1 MATKAFYSV
10 LPKDDSLSEVLIDC
24 EQAFNCR
31 NTSKNQNYSV
41 GSTYFLKGNE
51 APRCNL
57 ELLAKQ
63 IFDFHTKGTKFDAS
77 TSGAEWWT
85 QVIDHRDD
93 IGFHWDRDYGA
104 EEDQG
109 IHIYPNLGTVTYL
122 SDLGGPTLV
131 FDKVGTPDSSTPI
144 IGLVERF
151 TASKPLMGKHITF
164 TGSLLHAAP
173 SDLTED
179 DEESSNDGSDNSEES
194 EDESEVINRVT
205 FLVNIWVNHIPS
217 QSKRFPAKQLSKMQK
232 LNKDLQLDFNNVAP
246 PSASVSIP
254 LSVDNCTR
262 AKTWRFNNSDVNY
275 EVIVPL
281 PDVDTTKTTIAAHD
295 MIEYVYSKPT
305 DAEEAHGIEI
315 VYAEDQPS
323 DSEGSDEGSENGSGE
338 ESGSGSEEGSNEES
352 GSEEEEEV
360 VEKVFKKRKL

>member
-1 MATKAFYSV
+1 MTTKAFYSV
-10 LPKDDSLSEVLIDC
+10 LSNDDTLSEVLVDC

-41 GSTYFLKGNE
+41 GSTYFIKGNE

-57 ELLAKQ
+57 ECLAKQ
-63 IFDFHTKGTKFDAS
+63 IFDFHTKGSTFDPAK
-77 TSGAEWWT
+77 SGAEWWT

-104 EEDQG
+104 EEEQG
-109 IHIYPNLGTVTYL
+109 VHIYPNMGTVTYL

-144 IGLVERF
+144 VGLVERF
-151 TASKPLMGKHITF
+151 TASKPLMAKHITF

-179 DEESSNDGSDNSEES
+179 DDEESSDDDSNKSDES

-205 FLVNIWVNHIPS
+205 FLVNIWVDHVPS

-232 LNKDLQLDFNNVAP
+232 LNEDLQMKFDNAAP
-246 PSASVSIP
+246 ASASVSIP

-262 AKTWRFNNSDVNY
+262 AKTWKFNNSDIIY

-281 PDVDTTKTTIAAHD
+281 PDVDATKATIAAHD
-295 MIEYVYSKPT
+295 MVEYVYSKPSGS
-305 DAEEAHGIEI
+305 EEAHGAEI
-315 VYAEDQPS
+315 VYSEDQPS
-323 DSEGSDEGSENGSGE
+323 DSEESDEGSEAGSGE
-338 ESGSGSEEGSNEES
+338 ESGSEDDS